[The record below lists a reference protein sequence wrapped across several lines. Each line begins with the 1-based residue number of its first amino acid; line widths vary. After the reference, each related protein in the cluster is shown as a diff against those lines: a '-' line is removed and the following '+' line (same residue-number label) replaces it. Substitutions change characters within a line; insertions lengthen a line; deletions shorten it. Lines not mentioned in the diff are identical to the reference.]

1 MSSLVCVL
9 CCAHPSWACRLHPSQ
24 EVENHERGVVK
35 SSSEEMTF
43 KLRTKKQLK
52 QEVESLQESPEDTE
66 KEQQVAK
73 NTQPNSTAMSHQRH
87 RAAAT

>member
-1 MSSLVCVL
+1 
-9 CCAHPSWACRLHPSQ
+9 
-24 EVENHERGVVK
+24 
-35 SSSEEMTF
+35 MTF